1 MVDPTNVKLL
11 FRRSLLRASD
21 SGVIEGISL
30 RDLNACLICFP
41 PTYLQAYLSKEPNSF
56 CIFRNSF
63 ASGMAVVVFA
73 GVFIFLGF
81 GRSLSKFSFCDFKI
95 LSGCIPW
102 EALSYV

>member
-30 RDLNACLICFP
+30 RDLNACLIGFP

-56 CIFRNSF
+56 CSFRNSF
-63 ASGMAVVVFA
+63 ASVMADLIFRRVRLVPGSDMGRRTSPFSYFVIWA
-73 GVFIFLGF
+73 G
-81 GRSLSKFSFCDFKI
+81 S
-95 LSGCIPW
+95 W
-102 EALSYV
+102 

>member
-30 RDLNACLICFP
+30 RDLYACLIGFP

-56 CIFRNSF
+56 CSFRNSF
-63 ASGMAVVVFA
+63 ASVMAA
-73 GVFIFLGF
+73 LIFRRF
-81 GRSLSKFSFCDFKI
+81 RM
-95 LSGCIPW
+95 IPGS
-102 EALSYV
+102 ARRRRTSPLSYFAILAGSKRSKAFR

>member
-30 RDLNACLICFP
+30 RDLNACLIGFP

-56 CIFRNSF
+56 CSFRNSF
-63 ASGMAVVVFA
+63 ASVMAALIFRRLRIIPGTSRGRRTSPLLYFA
-73 GVFIFLGF
+73 TLAGAQQLHAF
-81 GRSLSKFSFCDFKI
+81 
-95 LSGCIPW
+95 P
-102 EALSYV
+102 Y

>member
-30 RDLNACLICFP
+30 RDLNACLIGFP

-56 CIFRNSF
+56 CSFRNSF
-63 ASGMAVVVFA
+63 ASVMA
-73 GVFIFLGF
+73 GLTFLGF
-81 GRSLSKFSFCDFKI
+81 RTVPRSGSSRRTPPFSDFATF
-95 LSGCIPW
+95 GG
-102 EALSYV
+102 V